1 MTTGG
6 GDNAFESIDGRTLFY
21 TNQNGELHAKPLA
34 GGHEQKLIDV
44 VTGGFAVF
52 QDGIFYCGSPGKN
65 GTSPLLFYAFSSR
78 SSREITRITG
88 LGSGLTV
95 SSDRKTVLYSASLSS
110 GQDLMLIENLRR

>member
-1 MTTGG
+1 MTTEG
-6 GDNAFESIDGRTLFY
+6 GDYAFESIDGRTLY
-21 TNQNGELHAKPLA
+21 YLNLTRELYAKPL
-34 GGHEQKLIDV
+34 GGGREQKLIDV

-52 QDGIFYCGSPGKN
+52 QDGIFYCGSPGKD
-65 GTSPLLFYAFSSR
+65 GTSPLLFYGFSSR